1 MFLVNNTQF
10 YPNLDFGDTLKI
22 KSSNKDYVV
31 NYTKQNLNELVRELY
46 EKDDYIF
53 IDRNV
58 YNLSPFLENNMSLS
72 QASDY
77 SGSTSGLHPYR
88 THLTI
93 FDATED
99 NKNITSVLSLI
110 DILLSKNF
118 TKKNKLLV
126 IGGGITQEIGGFAA
140 AIYKRGIP
148 WILIPTT
155 ILSMTDSC
163 IGSKVSINHG
173 SKNMLGLFVAPDK
186 IYISDY
192 FLNSLSK
199 DDIISGVGESLK
211 LSLIGGMK
219 TFTYFKEQYKQ
230 KNYMNIIKIA
240 SLVKKVIIE
249 HDEFEKDERK
259 VLNCGHTMGHA
270 IESTT
275 NYSIPHGIGVLIG
288 MYIKNK
294 LFYEQKEEY
303 KEINDLILE
312 MVNPEFFKASFNYE
326 EFIKHVLLDKK
337 NKGTKICF
345 ILLDEIGKSIFL
357 YKERSEVEE
366 NLKKILKDLFINFK

>member
-1 MFLVNNTQF
+1 MFLVNDTEF
-10 YPNLDFGDTLKI
+10 YPDLDFGDSLKI
-22 KSSNKDYVV
+22 KSSNKDYIV
-31 NYTKQNLNELVRELY
+31 NYTKQTLNELVRILY
-46 EKDDYIF
+46 EEDDYIL

-58 YNLSPFLENNMSLS
+58 YNLSPFTFNFLENNM
-72 QASDY
+72 
-77 SGSTSGLHPYR
+77 
-88 THLTI
+88 TI

-99 NKNITSVLSLI
+99 NKNINSVLLLI
-110 DILLSKNF
+110 DTLLSKNF

-163 IGSKVSINHG
+163 IGSKVSINHR

-211 LSLIGGMK
+211 LSLIGGK
-219 TFTYFKEQYKQ
+219 QTFTYFKEQYKK
-230 KNYMNIIKIA
+230 KNYMNVIKIA
-240 SLVKKVIIE
+240 SLVKKIIIE
-249 HDEFEKDERK
+249 KDEFEKDERK
-259 VLNCGHTMGHA
+259 VLNYGHTMGHA

-275 NYSIPHGIGVLIG
+275 NYAIPHGIGVLIG

-294 LFYEQKEEY
+294 LFYELKEEY
-303 KEINDLILE
+303 K
-312 MVNPEFFKASFNYE
+312 
-326 EFIKHVLLDKK
+326 
-337 NKGTKICF
+337 
-345 ILLDEIGKSIFL
+345 
-357 YKERSEVEE
+357 
-366 NLKKILKDLFINFK
+366 

>member
-1 MFLVNNTQF
+1 MFLVNDTEF
-10 YPNLDFGDTLKI
+10 YPDLDFGDSLKI
-22 KSSNKDYVV
+22 KSSNKDYIV
-31 NYTKQNLNELVRELY
+31 NYTKQTLNELVRILY
-46 EKDDYIF
+46 EEDDYIL

-58 YNLSPFLENNMSLS
+58 YNLSPFTFNFLENNM
-72 QASDY
+72 
-77 SGSTSGLHPYR
+77 
-88 THLTI
+88 TI

-99 NKNITSVLSLI
+99 NKNINSVLLLI
-110 DILLSKNF
+110 DTLLSKNF

-199 DDIISGVGESLK
+199 DDIISGIGESLK
-211 LSLIGGMK
+211 LSLIGGND
-219 TFTYFKEQYKQ
+219 TFAYFKEQYKE

-259 VLNCGHTMGHA
+259 VLNYGHTMGHA

-275 NYSIPHGIGVLIG
+275 NYAIPHGIGVLIG

-294 LFYEQKEEY
+294 LFYYGKEEY
-303 KEINDLILE
+303 KEINNLILE
-312 MVNPEFFKASFNYE
+312 IVNPDFFKASFNYE

-345 ILLDEIGKSIFL
+345 ILLDEIGKSMFV
-357 YKERSEVEE
+357 YKERLEVEE
-366 NLKKILKDLFINFK
+366 NLKKILKDLFINFI